1 MSLIRGK
8 RVKSML
14 KQAAAE
20 YRFQTSDFKVQS
32 ALDLRSAP
40 DCVDHFVS
48 RLDVTKL

>member
-14 KQAAAE
+14 KQAAAD

-32 ALDLRSAP
+32 ALDIKGCARSWIIS
-40 DCVDHFVS
+40 S
-48 RLDVTKL
+48 RAWT